1 MKEGIKMK
9 TSLELLEEI
18 KSMGYSHEEALNI
31 IDASLDEELGYENR
45 KELSNETI
53 SEDLYNTIISSLE
66 VEIEADNERKEIWD

>member
-1 MKEGIKMK
+1 MK